1 MTLNVAIIGSWTILG
16 ITSLFDLPASS
27 QPLQHFD
34 VTAAPEL
41 MENVLIAPDADRLAQ
56 ANFDIVDVATIEG
69 NVDTFLSLFEELGM
83 QEDLRGYG
91 RFTVFAPVD
100 AAFEALDPAVLE
112 ALLGDRE
119 LLSKVLSY
127 HVIVSGT
134 PIYSTG
140 ITRTLTHR
148 TLERSSIE
156 IRSRGSSIY
165 VEGVRVIDED
175 IEASNGV
182 IHVIDEVLM
191 PPNVLEQLP

>member
-1 MTLNVAIIGSWTILG
+1 MTLNFAIIGSWTILG
-16 ITSLFDLPASS
+16 ITSLSGLPASS
-27 QPLQHFD
+27 QPLQSFD
-34 VTAAPEL
+34 VTAAPDP
-41 MENVLIAPDADRLAQ
+41 MENVLIAPDAVRLAQ
-56 ANFDIVDVATIEG
+56 AEFDIVDVATIEG
-69 NVDTFLSLFEELGM
+69 DFDTFLSLFEELGM

-100 AAFEALDPAVLE
+100 AAFEALEPEVLE

-127 HVIVSGT
+127 HVIASGT
-134 PIYSTG
+134 PIYSTD

-156 IRSRGSSIY
+156 IRPRGSSIY

-182 IHVIDEVLM
+182 IHVIDEVLI
-191 PPNVLEQLP
+191 PPDILEQLP